1 MLPMS
6 VKGCFLYGLM
16 SVDYIASPGPAV
28 FVAIN
33 GGFAISAK
41 RALALLAGNAAGLG
55 VLVFVSALSIS
66 AVVLNL
72 ATLTATMPISGALWL
87 SYPG

>member
-1 MLPMS
+1 MS
-6 VKGCFLYGLM
+6 VEGCFLDRLI
-16 SVDYIASPGPAV
+16 SVDCIASPGPAV

-33 GGFAISAK
+33 GGFAIGAK
-41 RALALLAGNAAGLG
+41 RTLALLAGNAAGLG
-55 VLVFVSALSIS
+55 VLVFVSVLSIG

-72 ATLTATMPISGALWL
+72 ATLTAAMPISGALWL